1 MEVPRAGHPPPA
13 VFCIMVEWLEL
24 IRSDVTAQF
33 LDPRKRLFVGYLLS
47 ASVIAVLWLCIAGR
61 HSFIAAVRAVFDRG
75 VWFSRSSRGPHL
87 FRHQP
92 GAFRWLR
99 PVLVTQ
105 LAIATLIFQLLHYQ
119 TMLPVGLF
127 DGAGYWTAAI
137 SFTLFFFL
145 FDDFTRFAVHYALHR
160 VPALWA
166 FHKFHHSAETLTPL
180 TVMRTHPV
188 EGLIFNARSALVQ
201 GVSIAVFVFLFGNQ
215 VDLLTI
221 FGVNIFV
228 VSFHALGS
236 NLRHSHVSIRYPKAV
251 ERFLMSPAQHQLH
264 QSEAQR
270 HFDRNFGVALSL
282 WDWIFGGLPP
292 LGVEKLTFGI
302 GHETAEFHAVGLEH
316 VLAARPRLPSP
327 ARQAGA
333 DHSRTGAL
341 SLPRA
346 RGDEMM
352 GYQNVRLVPGMTTEG
367 ELAMEM
373 VVCRRGQSCG
383 LRGPAAFHRAGEA

>member
-75 VWFSRSSRGPHL
+75 IWFSRSSRQDL
-87 FRHQP
+87 ICCIINRLL
-92 GAFRWLR
+92 FRWLR

-188 EGLIFNARSALVQ
+188 EGLIFTARSALVQ

-251 ERFLMSPAQHQLH
+251 ERVLMSPAQHQLH
-264 QSEAQR
+264 HSEAER

-282 WDWIFGGLPP
+282 WDWIFGSFHHS
-292 LGVEKLTFGI
+292 VSEKLTFGI
-302 GHETAEFHAVGLEH
+302 GHETARFTRSVWSMYWLPVRDCLH
-316 VLAARPRLPSP
+316 RL
-327 ARQAGA
+327 ARQARIIPG
-333 DHSRTGAL
+333 
-341 SLPRA
+341 P
-346 RGDEMM
+346 
-352 GYQNVRLVPGMTTEG
+352 VRSAFPFL
-367 ELAMEM
+367 
-373 VVCRRGQSCG
+373 GQEET
-383 LRGPAAFHRAGEA
+383 R